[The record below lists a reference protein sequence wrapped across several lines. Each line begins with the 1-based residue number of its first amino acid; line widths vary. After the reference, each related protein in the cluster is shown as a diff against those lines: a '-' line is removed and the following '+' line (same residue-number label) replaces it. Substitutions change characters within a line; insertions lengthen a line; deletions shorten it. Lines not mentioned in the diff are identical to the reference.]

1 MRLLEYQAKELFKEY
16 GIRVPPGISSKDIEK
31 GRKDAKELGFPF
43 VIKIQ
48 VPVGGR
54 GKAGGIQ
61 KCQNEDEFDLKYPQV
76 MGLTIKGEKARAIL
90 LEKMEE
96 IKKEL
101 YLSLFLNRGKRCYT
115 VIATDEGGVEIESV
129 KDQIIR
135 EVGLGKVDKNVA
147 AEVAKEIGLDGKTA
161 DDFVEILL
169 KLSKLT
175 IEKEIELA
183 EINPLA
189 VLEDDSLM
197 ALDGKVV
204 TDDNATFR
212 HEELEKYQE
221 RSEIEERAEKS
232 GFSLVELDGNIAVVG
247 NGAGLVMSTLDML
260 SDNGGKPACFLDVGG
275 NATPESV
282 HEALTLISKMN
293 QVKGILVNLYG
304 GIVKTTTVAS
314 AFLKAYEEN
323 LIDLPVFARLKGA
336 ESEKSKEMLKETINS
351 FCYIL
356 LPILS
361 YYVIFAMN
369 ILLAEDEQD
378 ILLQYQMVLEK
389 KRSCC
394 YSY

>member
-16 GIRVPPGISSKDIEK
+16 GIRIPPGISSKDIEK
-31 GRKDAKELGFPF
+31 GRKDAKKLGFPF

-147 AEVAKEIGLDGKTA
+147 AEVAKEMGLDGKTA
-161 DDFVEILL
+161 DDFVEILQ

-212 HEELEKYQE
+212 HEGLEKYQE
-221 RSEIEERAEKS
+221 RSEIEEKAEKS

-275 NATPESV
+275 GATTKSV
-282 HEALTLISKMN
+282 HEALTIISKMSK
-293 QVKGILVNLYG
+293 VKGILVNLYG

-323 LIDLPVFARLKGA
+323 LIDIPVFARLKGA
-336 ESEKSKEMLKETINS
+336 ESEKSKEMLKETKTKMFDSVEEAINAA
-351 FCYIL
+351 
-356 LPILS
+356 
-361 YYVIFAMN
+361 VIG
-369 ILLAEDEQD
+369 I
-378 ILLQYQMVLEK
+378 K
-389 KRSCC
+389 K
-394 YSY
+394 